1 MNGKRQASGRIVKAW
16 LGWLGLSAL
25 SLAGVACAGDGTA
38 PAPVPAPVPASSPV
52 TAQGLPAITAA
63 IGLAACDTPA
73 QCRSI
78 GIGAKACG
86 GPESYRAWSVKG
98 VDERALRA
106 AVAAHAAARQ
116 AENLR
121 SDMRSTCALEPDP
134 GATCQ
139 AARCVLNPRGLGGS
153 SLAQ

>member
-25 SLAGVACAGDGTA
+25 SLAGVACAGGGTA
-38 PAPVPAPVPASSPV
+38 PAPVPVSSPV

-63 IGLAACDTPA
+63 IGLAACDTSA

-86 GPESYRAWSVKG
+86 GPESYRAWSVKDA
-98 VDERALRA
+98 DERALRA
-106 AVAAHAAARQ
+106 AVAAHAAART

-121 SDMRSTCALEPDP
+121 NDRRSTCALEPDP

>member
-16 LGWLGLSAL
+16 LGWLGLGAL

-38 PAPVPAPVPASSPV
+38 PAPVPASSPV

-86 GPESYRAWSVKG
+86 GPESYRAWSVKDA
-98 VDERALRA
+98 DERALRA
-106 AVAAHAAARQ
+106 AVAAHAAART

-121 SDMRSTCALEPDP
+121 NDMRSTCALEPDP
-134 GATCQ
+134 GASCQ

>member
-16 LGWLGLSAL
+16 LGWLGLSTL
-25 SLAGVACAGDGTA
+25 SLAGVACAGDST
-38 PAPVPAPVPASSPV
+38 APVPASSPV

-139 AARCVLNPRGLGGS
+139 AARCVLNPRALGGS

>member
-1 MNGKRQASGRIVKAW
+1 M
-16 LGWLGLSAL
+16 
-25 SLAGVACAGDGTA
+25 
-38 PAPVPAPVPASSPV
+38 PASSPV

-86 GPESYRAWSVKG
+86 GPEGYRAWSVKDA
-98 VDERALRA
+98 DERALRA
-106 AVAAHAAARQ
+106 AVAAHAAART